1 MPDVADLAVARRES
15 PVATTAQPGLVAAR
29 FVAARAARSGAI
41 WGLVFGVYVAGS
53 ATGFASLYKTQ
64 VARENLAR
72 TFGSNFGITA
82 LIGPA
87 RSIDTVAGFTAWR
100 SLGVLSLV
108 GAVWGLM
115 TATRLM
121 RGDEEAGRW
130 ELLLAGLTTRR
141 RAAAQALLGLGV
153 GLVALFA
160 VTALLTIATG
170 SLRKVD
176 FAVGSALYFAAT
188 LVAAVAMFLGVGA
201 LTSQLAATR
210 WRAAS
215 IGGAVL
221 GVAYALRMVAD
232 SDPSLH
238 WAVWLSP
245 LGWVEETRPLT
256 DPHPLALVPVVGLV
270 AVTCVATVW
279 LAGSRD
285 LGAAVLPDSQTSAP
299 RLALLGGPTG
309 LAIRSGLPVT
319 LGWLSGIAAYSLVI
333 GLVADAGQEAT
344 SSANGLQ
351 AVIARLGGRG
361 AAVDAYLGL
370 TFLIVAV
377 FVAFAAAG
385 QAVAARTEEAEGRL
399 ENLLALPVSRTAWLG
414 GRLVVAVV
422 FVVATGIVAGAS
434 AWLGAATQH
443 TGVEF
448 GSLVNAG
455 LNVVPPAL
463 FILGLGLF
471 VLGGWPRQVATVLY
485 GYLAWSFLVEI
496 IGGIIHLDHWFMD
509 TSVFF
514 HMVPAPAT
522 APNWTS
528 AGVMVGVA
536 ALAAAAGFVLLAR
549 RDVAGA

>member
-1 MPDVADLAVARRES
+1 
-15 PVATTAQPGLVAAR
+15 
-29 FVAARAARSGAI
+29 
-41 WGLVFGVYVAGS
+41 
-53 ATGFASLYKTQ
+53 
-64 VARENLAR
+64 
-72 TFGSNFGITA
+72 
-82 LIGPA
+82 
-87 RSIDTVAGFTAWR
+87 
-100 SLGVLSLV
+100 
-108 GAVWGLM
+108 
-115 TATRLM
+115 
-121 RGDEEAGRW
+121 
-130 ELLLAGLTTRR
+130 
-141 RAAAQALLGLGV
+141 
-153 GLVALFA
+153 
-160 VTALLTIATG
+160 
-170 SLRKVD
+170 
-176 FAVGSALYFAAT
+176 
-188 LVAAVAMFLGVGA
+188 
-201 LTSQLAATR
+201 
-210 WRAAS
+210 
-215 IGGAVL
+215 
-221 GVAYALRMVAD
+221 
-232 SDPSLH
+232 
-238 WAVWLSP
+238 
-245 LGWVEETRPLT
+245 
-256 DPHPLALVPVVGLV
+256 
-270 AVTCVATVW
+270 
-279 LAGSRD
+279 
-285 LGAAVLPDSQTSAP
+285 
-299 RLALLGGPTG
+299 
-309 LAIRSGLPVT
+309 
-319 LGWLSGIAAYSLVI
+319 
-333 GLVADAGQEAT
+333 
-344 SSANGLQ
+344 
-351 AVIARLGGRG
+351 
-361 AAVDAYLGL
+361 
-370 TFLIVAV
+370 V